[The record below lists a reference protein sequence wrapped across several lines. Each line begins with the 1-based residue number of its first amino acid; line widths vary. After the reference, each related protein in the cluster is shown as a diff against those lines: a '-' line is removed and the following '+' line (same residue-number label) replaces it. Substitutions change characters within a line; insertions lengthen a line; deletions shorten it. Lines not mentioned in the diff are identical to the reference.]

1 MIHSL
6 KLPSLTLFLLSLLMG
21 SIVGVMAMN
30 LLLAHRIGVPVEQV
44 TPFLWFEASDVIRRL
59 HAPAFA
65 EALKI
70 GGMVGIATVIGC
82 LIFTMRPEHRS
93 PHGDARWATRRE
105 IAEAGLLDEAGVILG
120 KLGSPRSRAPFLRS
134 ASDAYS
140 NTLLV
145 APPGG
150 GKGVGV
156 VIPTLLTWPGSAVVL
171 DVKGENL
178 AVTAGQRQEMG
189 DTVFIFAPYDPD
201 GNTHRFNP
209 LEPIRQI
216 GDADRRYSALRLLAT
231 HLLTSQGKADEPFI
245 EGAREL
251 FTATASVAL
260 DTDEPTLG
268 HVLRLLAPTDGTEDI
283 GNDAIDQMMA
293 KRLRGLAEQAS
304 HPSARTSLL
313 QYSAYDPKTIGTF
326 LSVLKSC
333 GLGAWADP
341 AIDRATSGNDFDLDT
356 LRGEPQTIY
365 IVISPNEMEALAPVA
380 RLFFQSVTA
389 ALQSRMPTPATDPL
403 PVLLLLDEFKA
414 LGRMDTILNAATVL
428 RGYGGRMLFVVQG
441 IPNLEEVYGRAG
453 AEGLMN
459 ACQLHAYMSIN
470 DPRTK
475 AMLSRSLGTREV
487 VTEQESTSRTLGKS
501 GTSRTRTEQRSAARL
516 LSEDEINRIGPDTI
530 LLLPQNARPIRARK
544 VRYFED
550 RALRGLAGLAWRFV
564 ATGGSQSSQR
574 SQRQAGNVTGGQGND
589 TELRALIQA
598 FEFLSGLHDV
608 RDSIAA

>member
-1 MIHSL
+1 MTNSL
-6 KLPSLTLFLLSLLMG
+6 KLPSMPLILLSVVMGGVAGVMTMNFLL
-21 SIVGVMAMN
+21 AF
-30 LLLAHRIGVPVEQV
+30 RIGVPFEQV
-44 TPFLWFEASDVIRRL
+44 TPLIWFEASNVLRRL

-65 EALKI
+65 ESLSVGSA
-70 GGMVGIATVIGC
+70 VGIAVLVGC
-82 LIFTMRPEHRS
+82 LVLATRPEHRS

-105 IAEAGLLDEAGVILG
+105 IEDAGLLDAAGVILG

-178 AVTAGQRQEMG
+178 AATAGQRQKMG
-189 DTVFIFAPYDPD
+189 DTVFVFAPYDPD
-201 GNTHRFNP
+201 GKTHRFNP
-209 LEPIRQI
+209 LEPIRLI
-216 GDADRRYSALRLLAT
+216 DDADRRYSALRRLAT

-251 FTATASVAL
+251 FTATASVTL

-268 HVLRLLAPTDGTEDI
+268 HVLRLLAPADGTEPI

-293 KRLRGLAEQAS
+293 KRLRGLAEQAEHS
-304 HPSARTSLL
+304 SARTSLL

-341 AIDRATSGNDFDLDT
+341 AIDRATSANDFDLDT
-356 LRGEPQTIY
+356 LRAEPQTIY
-365 IVISPNEMEALAPVA
+365 IVISPNEMDALAPVA
-380 RLFFQSVTA
+380 RLFFQSITA

-414 LGRMDTILNAATVL
+414 LGRMDTILNAATVI

-475 AMLSRSLGTREV
+475 AMLSRSLGTREF

-501 GTSRTRTEQRSAARL
+501 GLSRTRTEQRSAARL

-530 LLLPQNARPIRARK
+530 LLLPQNARPVRARK

-550 RALRGLAGLAWRFV
+550 RALRGLAGLPWRFV
-564 ATGGSQSSQR
+564 ATDSPRPVGAPERHVGTDIAR
-574 SQRQAGNVTGGQGND
+574 KIHD
-589 TELRALIQA
+589 IELGALVQA
-598 FEFLSGLHDV
+598 FEFLSGLQEV
-608 RDSIAA
+608 RAGITA

>member
-1 MIHSL
+1 MINSL
-6 KLPSLTLFLLSLLMG
+6 KLPSVPLILLSIVMG
-21 SIVGVMAMN
+21 GFAGLMAMN
-30 LLLAHRIGVPVEQV
+30 FFLAYRIGVSFDQV
-44 TPFLWFEASDVIRRL
+44 TPFFWFEASDVIRRL
-59 HAPAFA
+59 HAPALA

-70 GGMVGIATVIGC
+70 GGMVGIVTVIGC
-82 LIFTMRPEHRS
+82 LIFTLRPEHRS
-93 PHGDARWATRRE
+93 PYGDARWATRRE
-105 IAEAGLLDEAGVILG
+105 IVEAGLLDEAGVILG
-120 KLGSPRSRAPFLRS
+120 KLGSPRSRAPFLRA

-156 VIPTLLTWPGSAVVL
+156 VIPTLLTWPGSAIVL

-178 AVTAGQRQEMG
+178 AATAGQRQRMG
-189 DTVFIFAPYDPD
+189 DSVYVFAPYDPD
-201 GNTHRFNP
+201 GKTHRFNP
-209 LEPIRQI
+209 LEPIRRI

-260 DTDEPTLG
+260 GTGEPTLG
-268 HVLRLLAPTDGTEDI
+268 HVLRLLAPTIGTETI
-283 GNDAIDQMMA
+283 GNEAIDQMMA
-293 KRLRGLAEQAS
+293 KRLRGLAEQAP

-341 AIDRATSGNDFDLDT
+341 AIDRATSANDVDLDT
-356 LRGEPQTIY
+356 LRAAPQTIY
-365 IVISPNEMEALAPVA
+365 IVISPNEMDALAPVA

-389 ALQSRMPTPATDPL
+389 ALQSRMPTPAADPL

-441 IPNLEEVYGRAG
+441 LPNLEEVYGRAG

-459 ACQLHAYMSIN
+459 ACQLHAYMSVN

-475 AMLSRSLGTREV
+475 TMLSRSLGTREM
-487 VTEQESTSRTLGKS
+487 VTAQESTSRTLGKS
-501 GTSRTRTEQRSAARL
+501 GLSRTRTEQRSAARL

-550 RALRGLAGLAWRFV
+550 RALRGLAGMAWKFV
-564 ATGGSQSSQR
+564 AAETVQASGSAER
-574 SQRQAGNVTGGQGND
+574 HAGSIVAD
-589 TELRALIQA
+589 KVHDMELITLMQA
-598 FEFLSGLHDV
+598 FEFLAGLQAIRSSV
-608 RDSIAA
+608 AA

>member
-1 MIHSL
+1 MINSF
-6 KLPSLTLFLLSLLMG
+6 KLPSLTLILLSLVMG
-21 SIVGVMAMN
+21 GIVGVMAMN
-30 LLLAHRIGVPVEQV
+30 FFLAYRISVPFDQV
-44 TPFLWFEASDVIRRL
+44 TPLLWFEVSDVLRRL

-65 EALKI
+65 ESLKI
-70 GGMVGIATVIGC
+70 GGAVGVAAVIGC
-82 LIFTMRPEHRS
+82 LIFAVRPEHRS
-93 PHGDARWATRRE
+93 PHGDARWATRSE

-120 KLGSPRSRAPFLRS
+120 KLGAPRSRAPFLRS

-178 AVTAGQRQEMG
+178 AATAGQRQEMG
-189 DTVFIFAPYDPD
+189 DTVFVFAPYDAD
-201 GNTHRFNP
+201 GKTHRFNP
-209 LEPIRQI
+209 LETIRQI
-216 GDADRRYSALRLLAT
+216 GDADRRYSALRRLAT

-251 FTATASVAL
+251 FTATASVAI
-260 DTDEPTLG
+260 DTEKPTLG
-268 HVLRLLAPTDGTEDI
+268 HVLRLLAPTDGAENI
-283 GNDAIDQMMA
+283 GNDAIDQMIA

-326 LSVLKSC
+326 LSVMKSC

-365 IVISPNEMEALAPVA
+365 IVISPNEMDALAPVA

-389 ALQSRMPTPATDPL
+389 ALQSRIPTPATDPL

-475 AMLSRSLGTREV
+475 AMLSRSLGTREI

-501 GTSRTRTEQRSAARL
+501 GLSRTRTEQRSAARL

-550 RALRGLAGLAWRFV
+550 RGLRGLAGLAWELT
-564 ATGGSQSSQR
+564 AMNSPKISSAAALKSKR
-574 SQRQAGNVTGGQGND
+574 SSTNDLELAILRQALAFLKNIGEIETGK
-589 TELRALIQA
+589 TI
-598 FEFLSGLHDV
+598 
-608 RDSIAA
+608 

>member
-1 MIHSL
+1 MINSL
-6 KLPSLTLFLLSLLMG
+6 KLPSMSLILLSVVMG
-21 SIVGVMAMN
+21 AFAGVMAMN
-30 LLLAHRIGVPVEQV
+30 FLLAFRIGVPFEQV
-44 TPFLWFEASDVIRRL
+44 TPLYWFEASDVLRRL

-65 EALKI
+65 ESLSV
-70 GGMVGIATVIGC
+70 GGAVGIAVLVGC
-82 LIFTMRPEHRS
+82 LVFATRPEYRS

-105 IAEAGLLDEAGVILG
+105 IEDAGLLDAAGVILG

-178 AVTAGQRQEMG
+178 AATAGQRQRMG
-189 DTVFIFAPYDPD
+189 DTVFVFAPYDPD
-201 GNTHRFNP
+201 GKTHRFNP

-216 GDADRRYSALRLLAT
+216 DDADRRYSALRRLAT

-268 HVLRLLAPTDGTEDI
+268 HVLRLLAPADGTEPI

-293 KRLRGLAEQAS
+293 KRLRGLAEQAA
-304 HPSARTSLL
+304 HPSAQTSLL

-326 LSVLKSC
+326 MSVLKSC

-341 AIDRATSGNDFDLDT
+341 AIDRATSANDFDLDT
-356 LRGEPQTIY
+356 LRAEPQTIY
-365 IVISPNEMEALAPVA
+365 IVISPNEMDALAPVA

-414 LGRMDTILNAATVL
+414 LGRLDTILNAATVL

-475 AMLSRSLGTREV
+475 AMLSRSLGTREF

-501 GTSRTRTEQRSAARL
+501 ALSRTRTEQRSAARL
-516 LSEDEINRIGPDTI
+516 LSEDEINRIGLDTI
-530 LLLPQNARPIRARK
+530 LLLPQNSRPIRARK

-550 RALRGLAGLAWRFV
+550 RALRRLAGMAWRFV
-564 ATGGSQSSQR
+564 
-574 SQRQAGNVTGGQGND
+574 VTDSPQPLGAAERHVGTDIARKIHDIERG
-589 TELRALIQA
+589 ALLQA
-598 FEFLSGLHDV
+598 FEFLAGLQEIKA
-608 RDSIAA
+608 SIAA

>member
-6 KLPSLTLFLLSLLMG
+6 KLPSVPLILLCIVMG
-21 SIVGVMAMN
+21 GFAGLMAMN
-30 LLLAHRIGVPVEQV
+30 FFLAYRIGVSIDQV
-44 TPFLWFEASDVIRRL
+44 TPFLWFEASGMTRRL

-65 EALKI
+65 ESLKV

-82 LIFTMRPEHRS
+82 LIFTMRPNHRS

-105 IAEAGLLDEAGVILG
+105 IAEAGLLDDAGVILG

-178 AVTAGQRQEMG
+178 AATAGQRQRMG
-189 DTVFIFAPYDPD
+189 DTVFVFAPYDAD
-201 GNTHRFNP
+201 GKTHRFNP

-216 GDADRRYSALRLLAT
+216 GDADRRYSALRRLAT

-251 FTATASVAL
+251 FTATASVAT
-260 DTDEPTLG
+260 DTEEPTFG
-268 HVLRLLAPTDGTEDI
+268 HVLRLLAPTDGTENI

-293 KRLRGLAEQAS
+293 KRLRGLAEQAA

-341 AIDRATSGNDFDLDT
+341 AIDRATSANDFDLGT
-356 LRGEPQTIY
+356 LRSSPQTIY
-365 IVISPNEMEALAPVA
+365 IVISPNEMDALAPVA

-441 IPNLEEVYGRAG
+441 IPNIEEVYGRAG

-475 AMLSRSLGTREV
+475 AMLSRSLGTREI
-487 VTEQESTSRTLGKS
+487 VTEQESTSRTIGKS
-501 GTSRTRTEQRSAARL
+501 GLSRTRTEQRSAARL

-550 RALRGLAGLAWRFV
+550 RALRGLAGMAWRFV
-564 ATGGSQSSQR
+564 SQEESGVHRATVAKAGGSSASEMDL
-574 SQRQAGNVTGGQGND
+574 AA
-589 TELRALIQA
+589 LRKALA
-598 FEFLSGLHDV
+598 FLTNIGEIEVSLLQ
-608 RDSIAA
+608 

>member
-1 MIHSL
+1 MTYSL
-6 KLPSLTLFLLSLLMG
+6 KLPSLTLILLSIVMG
-21 SIVGVMAMN
+21 GFAGLMAMN
-30 LLLAHRIGVPVEQV
+30 FVLAWRIGVSFDQL

-65 EALKI
+65 ESLKI
-70 GGMVGIATVIGC
+70 GSMMGIVTVIGC

-105 IAEAGLLDEAGVILG
+105 IAEAGLLDDAGVILG
-120 KLGSPRSRAPFLRS
+120 KLGAPRSRAPFLRS

-178 AVTAGQRQEMG
+178 AATAGQRLKMG
-189 DTVFIFAPYDPD
+189 DTVFVFAPYDPD
-201 GNTHRFNP
+201 GKTHRFNP

-216 GDADRRYSALRLLAT
+216 GDADRRYSALRRLAT

-251 FTATASVAL
+251 FTATASVAI
-260 DTDEPTLG
+260 DTEEPTLG
-268 HVLRLLAPTDGTEDI
+268 HTLRLLAPTDGTENI

-341 AIDRATSGNDFDLDT
+341 AIDRATSANDFDLDT

-365 IVISPNEMEALAPVA
+365 IVISPNEMDALAPVA

-389 ALQSRMPTPATDPL
+389 ALQSRMPTPATDLL

-475 AMLSRSLGTREV
+475 AMLSRSLGTREI

-501 GTSRTRTEQRSAARL
+501 GLSRTRTEQRSAARL

-550 RALRGLAGLAWRFV
+550 RALQGLAGHAWRFV
-564 ATGGSQSSQR
+564 ATGIPRLSPMQE
-574 SQRQAGNVTGGQGND
+574 RQADNGVGAQGND
-589 TELRALIQA
+589 TELRALVQV
-598 FEFLSGLHDV
+598 FEFLSGLHEV
-608 RDSIAA
+608 RDSIVA

>member
-1 MIHSL
+1 MIDSL
-6 KLPSLTLFLLSLLMG
+6 KLPSVPVILLSIVMG
-21 SIVGVMAMN
+21 GFTGILAMN
-30 LLLAHRIGVPVEQV
+30 FFLAYRIGASFDQV
-44 TPFLWFEASDVIRRL
+44 TPFLWFEASDVTRRL

-70 GGMVGIATVIGC
+70 GGMAGIATVIGC
-82 LIFTMRPEHRS
+82 LIFTMRPEQRS

-105 IAEAGLLDEAGVILG
+105 IVEAGLLDEAGVILG

-178 AVTAGQRQEMG
+178 AATAGQRQRMG
-189 DTVFIFAPYDPD
+189 DTVYVFAPYDPD
-201 GNTHRFNP
+201 GRTHRFNP
-209 LEPIRQI
+209 LEPIRRI

-260 DTDEPTLG
+260 DTEEPTLG
-268 HVLRLLAPTDGTEDI
+268 HVLRLLAPTIGTETI
-283 GNDAIDQMMA
+283 GNEAIDQMMA
-293 KRLRGLAEQAS
+293 KRLRGLAEQAP

-333 GLGAWADP
+333 GLGVWADP
-341 AIDRATSGNDFDLDT
+341 AIDRATSANDVDLDT
-356 LRGEPQTIY
+356 LRAAPQTIY
-365 IVISPNEMEALAPVA
+365 IVISPNEMDALAPVA

-389 ALQSRMPTPATDPL
+389 ALQSRMPTPAADPL

-441 IPNLEEVYGRAG
+441 LPNLEEVYGRAG

-459 ACQLHAYMSIN
+459 ACQLHAYMSVN

-475 AMLSRSLGTREV
+475 AMLSRSLGTREM
-487 VTEQESTSRTLGKS
+487 VTAQESTSRTLGKS
-501 GTSRTRTEQRSAARL
+501 GLSRTRTEQRSAARL

-550 RALRGLAGLAWRFV
+550 RALRGLARRTWRFV
-564 ATGGSQSSQR
+564 ATSSHQSSR
-574 SQRQAGNVTGGQGND
+574 MPEGQAVNVVGGKGND
-589 TELRALIQA
+589 TELRALAQA
-598 FEFLSGLHDV
+598 FEFLSDLHKV
-608 RDSIAA
+608 KVTITT